1 MATMTTP
8 LPRIALAGASGRLG
22 APILAAL
29 TSAQFL
35 PSYKS
40 ITLLQRPRSKA
51 TFPATLPKAVTVRT
65 VDPER
70 DAAGAVAALQDV
82 DVLISAVGPAGHG
95 FKDALVRAFAAAD
108 SPSSNAGARLYIP
121 SEFGVDHTCHDFP
134 HVEWDHKKA
143 HFELTR
149 ELFGGGDDGGG
160 AEQRT
165 RVLRIYV
172 GLFLEESIGP
182 WFGFHTGK
190 DLYECVGSADVPV
203 SYTSLADAGRV
214 VAQVARMRMLPILEE
229 IRIGGDT
236 VSTREV
242 AKVMAEA
249 AGGGGGIEVR
259 ELGLQKFKGE
269 VIAEGT
275 EDPSKY
281 LRFLMGEGKINH
293 TAAGLG
299 NDNEIVNPSE
309 TLWKWKTMSDLAAE
323 TKGRPWADIEWD
335 SSQVQ

>member
-1 MATMTTP
+1 MATTP

-22 APILAAL
+22 APILTAL
-29 TSAQFL
+29 TSSQFL
-35 PSYKS
+35 PSYTS
-40 ITLLQRPRSKA
+40 ITLLQRPSSKA
-51 TFPATLPKAVTVRT
+51 TFPATLPKSVTVRT

-70 DAAGAVAALQDV
+70 DPAGAAAALQDI
-82 DVLISAVGPAGHG
+82 DVLINAVGSTGHG
-95 FKDALVRAFAAAD
+95 FKDALARAFAAAD
-108 SPSSNAGARLYIP
+108 SQSSSAGTRLYIP

-134 HVEWDHKKA
+134 HVEWDHKKT
-143 HFELTR
+143 HFEMTR
-149 ELFGGGDDGGG
+149 QLFGGGDAGS
-160 AEQRT
+160 EPRT

-182 WFGFHTGK
+182 WFGFHTAKG
-190 DLYECVGSADVPV
+190 LYECIGSADVPV
-203 SYTSLADAGRV
+203 SYTSLADAGKV
-214 VAQVARMRMLPILEE
+214 VAQVARMRMVPVLEDM
-229 IRIGGDT
+229 RIGGDT

-242 AKVMAEA
+242 AKVMAESA
-249 AGGGGGIEVR
+249 GAGGEIEVR
-259 ELGLQKFKGE
+259 ELDLQKFKSE

-309 TLWKWKTMSDLAAE
+309 TLWKWKTMKDLAAE
-323 TKGRPWADIEWD
+323 TKGRPWADVPWD
-335 SSQVQ
+335 DSKVQ